1 MADFYAVLEV
11 ARTASDDDI
20 KAAYRKLAMRYH
32 PDRNNGSK
40 DAEEKFKQ
48 ITEAYDVLRD
58 PNKRAA
64 YDRFGEAGLRGGG
77 GGGFHHVDLSEAL
90 SIFMRDFG
98 GGFGGGLDELFGG
111 GRSGGSVRTG
121 ADIKIT
127 LQLTLAEVVTGV
139 EKKVNVKLL
148 DSCERCTG
156 SGAEPGTTSQV
167 CNTCAG
173 QGEVRRA
180 QRSFFG
186 QFVTVAP
193 CPTCKG
199 EGRIIQSPCK
209 KCRGEG
215 RTRVDR
221 EIIVKVPPGV
231 ATNQYMT
238 LRGVGNAGARGGTR
252 GDIHVIFEVVEDS
265 RFERDGEDLYTEALV
280 TYPQLVLGADIVVPL
295 VSGEMMLR
303 IPPST
308 QSGQVFHLRGRG
320 LPQVNGGATGDLHV
334 RVQLWT
340 PQDLT
345 EEERRIIARLGELQP
360 GVPAAEKGGKGFWA
374 KMRET
379 LGA

>member
-11 ARTASDDDI
+11 SRGASEDEV

-32 PDRNNGSK
+32 PDRNNGAK
-40 DAEEKFKQ
+40 EAEEKFKE

-64 YDRFGEAGLRGGG
+64 YDRYGEAGLRGAGA
-77 GGGFHHVDLSEAL
+77 GGFHHVDLSEAL
-90 SIFMRDFG
+90 GIFMRDFG
-98 GGFGGGLDELFGG
+98 GGFGGLDELFGA

-127 LQLTLAEVVTGV
+127 MALTLAEVVTGADKTV
-139 EKKVNVKLL
+139 HVKLL
-148 DSCERCTG
+148 DTCERCAG
-156 SGAEPGTTSQV
+156 NGAEPGTTSQT
-167 CNTCAG
+167 CTTCAG
-173 QGEVRRA
+173 AGEVRRA

-221 EIIVKVPPGV
+221 EIVVKVPPGV

-238 LRGVGNAGARGGTR
+238 LRGVGNAGARGGQR
-252 GDIHVIFEVVEDS
+252 GDIHVIFEVADDS
-265 RFERDGEDLYTEALV
+265 RFERDGEDLYTEALL
-280 TYPQLVLGADIVVPL
+280 TYPQLVLGADVVVPL

-303 IPPST
+303 IPPAT

-320 LPQVNGGATGDLHV
+320 LPRVNGGGTGDLHV

-345 EEERRIIARLGELQP
+345 EEERRIIGRLGELQP
-360 GVPAAEKGGKGFWA
+360 GVPAAEKNGKSFWA
-374 KMRET
+374 KMKET

>member
-1 MADFYAVLEV
+1 MADFYSVLEV
-11 ARTASDDDI
+11 QRGASDDEI
-20 KAAYRKLAMRYH
+20 KGAYRKLAMRYH

-40 DAEEKFKQ
+40 EAEEKFKQ
-48 ITEAYDVLRD
+48 ITEANDVLRD
-58 PNKRAA
+58 PTKRAA

-77 GGGFHHVDLSEAL
+77 GAGFHHVDLSEAL
-90 SIFMRDFG
+90 GIFMRDFG
-98 GGFGGGLDELFGG
+98 GGGFGGLDDLFGG
-111 GRSGGSVRTG
+111 GGRSAGSVRTG

-127 LQLTLAEVVTGV
+127 MPLTLAEVVTGAD
-139 EKKVNVKLL
+139 KTVNVKLL
-148 DSCERCTG
+148 DTCERCTG
-156 SGAEPGTTSQV
+156 AGAEPGTSSQA
-167 CNTCAG
+167 CSTCGGA
-173 QGEVRRA
+173 GEVRRA

-215 RTRVDR
+215 RTRADR
-221 EIIVKVPPGV
+221 EIVVQVPPGV

-238 LRGVGNAGARGGTR
+238 LRGVGNAGARGGQR
-252 GDIHVIFEVVEDS
+252 GDVHVIFEVAEDS

-280 TYPQLVLGADIVVPL
+280 TYPQLALGADIVIPL
-295 VSGEMMLR
+295 VTGEMILR
-303 IPPST
+303 VPGST

-320 LPQVNGGATGDLHV
+320 LPRVNGGGTGDLHA
-334 RVQLWT
+334 RVQLST

-345 EEERRIIARLGELQP
+345 EEEKRVIGRLGELQP
-360 GVPAAEKGGKGFWA
+360 GVPSAERNGKGFWA

-379 LGA
+379 L

>member
-1 MADFYAVLEV
+1 MADFYSVLEV
-11 ARTASDDDI
+11 QRGASDDEV

-40 DAEEKFKQ
+40 EAEEKFKQ

-64 YDRFGEAGLRGGG
+64 YDRYGEAGLRGGG
-77 GGGFHHVDLSEAL
+77 GAGFHHVDLSEAL
-90 SIFMRDFG
+90 GIFMRDFG
-98 GGFGGGLDELFGG
+98 GNFGGFEEMFAA
-111 GRSGGSVRTG
+111 GRTGGSVRTG

-127 LQLTLAEVVTGV
+127 MSLTLAEVITGAD
-139 EKKVNVKLL
+139 KTVNVKLL
-148 DSCERCTG
+148 DTCERCTG
-156 SGAEPGTTSQV
+156 NGAEPGTTSQS
-167 CNTCAG
+167 CGTCAG
-173 QGEVRRA
+173 AGEVRRA

-199 EGRIIQSPCK
+199 EGRIVQSPCK

-221 EIIVKVPPGV
+221 EIVVKVPPGV

-238 LRGVGNAGARGGTR
+238 LRGVGNAGARGGQR
-252 GDIHVIFEVVEDS
+252 GDIHVIFEVAEDH

-280 TYPQLVLGADIVVPL
+280 TYPQLVLGADIVIPL
-295 VSGEMMLR
+295 VTGEMMLR

-320 LPQVNGGATGDLHV
+320 LPQVNGGPTGDLHV

-345 EEERRIIARLGELQP
+345 EEEKRIIARLGELQP
-360 GVPAAEKGGKGFWA
+360 GVPTAEKGGKGFWA
-374 KMRET
+374 KMKET